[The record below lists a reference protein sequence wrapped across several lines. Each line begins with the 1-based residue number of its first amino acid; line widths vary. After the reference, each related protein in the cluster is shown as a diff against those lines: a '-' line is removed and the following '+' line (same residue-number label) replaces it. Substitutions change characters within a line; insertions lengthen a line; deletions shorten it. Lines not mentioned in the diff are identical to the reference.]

1 MLIIT
6 SYISSEKK
14 KHTCEALDVCK
25 KNGDL
30 FVPMYIDLVEL
41 WRDEFPWK
49 YMQGAKVIIH
59 MIGTSGIFPI
69 TWKLSKKSSRD
80 PSSLKPE
87 TFMIQ
92 ITDTKQY

>member
-30 FVPMYIDLVEL
+30 FVPVNIDLVEL
-41 WRDEFPWK
+41 GRDELP
-49 YMQGAKVIIH
+49 
-59 MIGTSGIFPI
+59 
-69 TWKLSKKSSRD
+69 
-80 PSSLKPE
+80 
-87 TFMIQ
+87 
-92 ITDTKQY
+92 

>member
-59 MIGTSGIFPI
+59 MIGTSGIFQ
-69 TWKLSKKSSRD
+69 KLSEKSSKG
-80 PSSLKPE
+80 PSNLKPE
-87 TFMIQ
+87 AWNGRNH
-92 ITDTKQY
+92 

>member
-59 MIGTSGIFPI
+59 MIGTSGIFQ
-69 TWKLSKKSSRD
+69 KLSEKVPKALPILNQR
-80 PSSLKPE
+80 LE
-87 TFMIQ
+87 TVEI
-92 ITDTKQY
+92 ISTKQCI